1 MERENRRSI
10 LGEHIAEIL
19 RPADTFAKPRNNLR
33 AAASKSLIC
42 GGMALMVMAPVRVEA
57 IGLGEITVQST
68 LGRPLQAVVPMHVGK
83 GETLPANCVAPG
95 KGRGEL
101 SGAANLR
108 VRSPVINGP
117 GTYNLRISTPNSL
130 YEPMY
135 ELSLVINCPGTPI
148 LVRHYVFML
157 DLPGAV
163 ADAPAIEGSELAS
176 SQAWPVQEPE
186 TADQTPT
193 PTRTTNP
200 SARSDAAN
208 AGSLAPADPTRALD
222 ESADPIDAGTLYRVR
237 RGDTLSTIANR
248 IDGRLPNATWAVA
261 GRLFATNPE
270 AFIRNNADLIKLGS
284 LIRIPDNAELA
295 SIAPSSSAG
304 FTRQSAATIPDP
316 GPVPAPRPSVDTPS
330 LAAPRA
336 ESSNSDAAFAQDQA
350 GALVLE
356 SNTAPADMTDDVYQE
371 ITADGVENAALAS
384 AGSVPFSDANSPQ
397 IKATADAALTSPFV
411 DEATANLPAESDIRP
426 QAEPVN
432 AAAVTPP
439 AEGKINP
446 LVAIGVGLLLGL
458 AIGALMLRRRFLT
471 FVVNVLPSR
480 DFIGAIAARIIKPRS
495 TANTRSDK
503 STKGAA
509 FNTRV
514 ASTLFDTRNEASG
527 SSEPLQIGDPM
538 EKTYIVE
545 GFEED
550 STQAVGERLRQNT
563 DTSLNEKLEEPAEV
577 TELSPSDKSEE
588 DLLAEIFEEIPFDGT
603 GEFATGPLEPTSKL
617 PKTPENE
624 IFDPSGELPQQLVDV
639 IIDPTASMPIDP
651 LTGEDS
657 SLTQA
662 FTEELE
668 EMDPAP
674 FEESVQ
680 IDQTAETAES
690 ERITNPAAEEISLDA
705 LPKGT
710 EEDDEMS
717 KTLYDALT
725 LLERDYEDEFTASQI
740 LERSAIKKSLA
751 TMDEQTDD
759 DAESI
764 DEELAG

>member
-1 MERENRRSI
+1 MERANRRSI
-10 LGEHIAEIL
+10 LSEHIAEIL
-19 RPADTFAKPRNNLR
+19 RPADTFAKPRNHFR

-42 GGMALMVMAPVRVEA
+42 GGMALLVMAPVRVEA

-101 SGAANLR
+101 GGAANLR
-108 VRSPVINGP
+108 VRAPVINGP

-176 SQAWPVQEPE
+176 NQAWLVREPE

-222 ESADPIDAGTLYRVR
+222 ESAEPIDAGTLYRVR

-248 IDGRLPNATWAVA
+248 VDGRLPNATWAVA
-261 GRLFATNPE
+261 GRLFATNPD
-270 AFIRNNADLIKLGS
+270 AFIGNNADLIKLGS
-284 LIRIPDNAELA
+284 LIRIPDSAELA
-295 SIAPSSSAG
+295 SIAPSSSPG
-304 FTRQSAATIPDP
+304 FTGKSASTIPDP
-316 GPVPAPRPSVDTPS
+316 VPVPAPLPSVDAPS
-330 LAAPRA
+330 FAATRA
-336 ESSNSDAAFAQDQA
+336 
-350 GALVLE
+350 E
-356 SNTAPADMTDDVYQE
+356 SNTAPADITENVYQE
-371 ITADGVENAALAS
+371 ITTDRVENNALAS
-384 AGSVPFSDANSPQ
+384 AGSAPFSDANPPQ
-397 IKATADAALTSPFV
+397 IDAPADAALTSPFV
-411 DEATANLPAESDIRP
+411 DEAAANLPAESDIRP
-426 QAEPVN
+426 PAEPVN
-432 AAAVTPP
+432 AAAVMPP
-439 AEGKINP
+439 ADGKINP

-480 DFIGAIAARIIKPRS
+480 DFISAIAARIIKPRS
-495 TANTRSDK
+495 TAKTSSDK
-503 STKGAA
+503 PAKGAG
-509 FNTRV
+509 FNARV
-514 ASTLFDTRNEASG
+514 ASSLFDTRNEESG

-545 GFEED
+545 ASEEE
-550 STQAVGERLRQNT
+550 SVQAVGERLREST
-563 DTSLNEKLEEPAEV
+563 DLSLNEKLEESAELA
-577 TELSPSDKSEE
+577 ELSLPDKSEE
-588 DLLAEIFEEIPFDGT
+588 DLLAEIFEEIPVAEN
-603 GEFATGPLEPTSKL
+603 GESATGPLEPTSKL

-624 IFDPSGELPQQLVDV
+624 IFDPSAELPQQLFDE

-651 LTGEDS
+651 LSGEGDS
-657 SLTQA
+657 LMQA
-662 FTEELE
+662 FTEDLDEIDPLPLE
-668 EMDPAP
+668 A
-674 FEESVQ
+674 SAQ
-680 IDQTAETAES
+680 IDQNAETAES
-690 ERITNPAAEEISLDA
+690 ERITSPADEEISLDA

-717 KTLYDALT
+717 KTLYDAMT
-725 LLERDYEDEFTASQI
+725 LLEHDYEDEFTASQI

-751 TMDEQTDD
+751 TMDDQTDD

-764 DEELAG
+764 DEDLAG